1 MHGKTQMNFLANPLY
16 CILIVY
22 VLGSLRRRSLL
33 EGEGCLKKKKQF
45 FFFWPCCI
53 GIWDFSSQTR
63 DRTLIPC
70 IERQILNPWT
80 TREVPRKSI
89 HFEEQA
95 VRDSHMRPLSLILPL
110 ESCLHHFLIRPTP
123 NHGSSWEFPGRPH
136 WWHHPISFHYWAIQ
150 LNSSNKHLNFLIS
163 ASSSKVMLKSN

>member
-1 MHGKTQMNFLANPLY
+1 MNFLANPLY

-63 DRTLIPC
+63 DRTC
-70 IERQILNPWT
+70 ASCSGVAESSHHWT
-80 TREVPRKSI
+80 AKEVPI
-89 HFEEQA
+89 LC
-95 VRDSHMRPLSLILPL
+95 LSQ
-110 ESCLHHFLIRPTP
+110 CLAQSRHAEGEWGEVH
-123 NHGSSWEFPGRPH
+123 S
-136 WWHHPISFHYWAIQ
+136 
-150 LNSSNKHLNFLIS
+150 
-163 ASSSKVMLKSN
+163 V